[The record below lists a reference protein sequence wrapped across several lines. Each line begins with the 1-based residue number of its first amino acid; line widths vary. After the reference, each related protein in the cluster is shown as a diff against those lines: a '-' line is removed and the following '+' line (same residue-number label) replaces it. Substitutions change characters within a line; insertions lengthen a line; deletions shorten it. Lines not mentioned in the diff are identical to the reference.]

1 MSISIRPPLLNLGGE
16 LNFPAYEREFNR
28 MYRFGFVTDVL
39 GNQVVF
45 ERSACWHVCFEPKEK
60 DQYSRRKRNVWS
72 QERAEHISWIM
83 AALTDA
89 GTEVRP
95 NDQDPDNRLNYLL
108 DVDADPENGWAR
120 EFFCVVVEKTESKT
134 VAFITAFPIDQKYW
148 AKCRRAGRTL
158 YPVAK

>member
-1 MSISIRPPLLNLGGE
+1 MSAETRPPLLQLGGE
-16 LNFPAYEREFNR
+16 QNFSLYEREFFR
-28 MYRFGFVTDVL
+28 SYRFGFVTDIL

-60 DQYSRRKRNVWS
+60 DQYSRRRRNVWS
-72 QERAEHISWIM
+72 QERAEHIPWIM
-83 AALTDA
+83 AALADP

-108 DVDADPENGWAR
+108 DVDADPENGWER
-120 EFFCVVVEKTESKT
+120 EFFCVVAEKTEANT

-148 AKCRRAGRTL
+148 AKCRRAGRAVYLQT
-158 YPVAK
+158 K

>member
-1 MSISIRPPLLNLGGE
+1 MSAETRPLLLKLGGE
-16 LNFPAYEREFNR
+16 QNFSRYEREFNR

-39 GNQVVF
+39 GNQVMF

-60 DQYSRRKRNVWS
+60 DQYSRRRRNVWA
-72 QERAEHISWIM
+72 QERAERISWIM
-83 AALTDA
+83 AALTNP

-108 DVDADPENGWAR
+108 AVDADPANGWER
-120 EFFCVVVEKTESKT
+120 EFFCVVAEKTET
-134 VAFITAFPIDQKYW
+134 NIMAFITAFPIDQKYW
-148 AKCRRAGRTL
+148 AKCRRAGRAL